1 MSLEAQMK
9 ELTAALDRNTAA
21 LTGKAPA
28 KAAETSAAA
37 PTEKKGPGRPAKPKI
52 TQDMVAEKANA
63 LKEAQGMPAVRA
75 LLKENGAADGKL
87 ASLPAE
93 KYASVIEAIDKA
105 LEGDE
110 GDEDGDDETI

>member
-1 MSLEAQMK
+1 
-9 ELTAALDRNTAA
+9 
-21 LTGKAPA
+21 
-28 KAAETSAAA
+28 
-37 PTEKKGPGRPAKPKI
+37 
-52 TQDMVAEKANA
+52 MVAEKANA